1 MLRAVFRYTLLAM
14 LMAGLGGHAMAQDKK
29 ASREREALR
38 RAQQQVQKAT
48 QDLAGM
54 QEKLTATE
62 AEKVQLE
69 TKLADELGGAQAR
82 ARAES
87 GRAQKLQQQLQSM
100 TAERDAAKQ
109 QSADQKTVADQRILE
124 LTNRLATVEKELA
137 SAKEKGLQLEA
148 VRGNQTRQIA
158 ACEDRNTNMYAVGR
172 SLIEECRERIGKDS
186 ATRWDAFSGITRVGL
201 ENRLEAQ
208 RDLLDAQKTPPAG
221 N

>member
-14 LMAGLGGHAMAQDKK
+14 LMAGLGGQAMAQDKK

-82 ARAES
+82 ARAEA

-137 SAKEKGLQLEA
+137 LAKEKGLQLEA

>member
-1 MLRAVFRYTLLAM
+1 MLRAVFRTTLVVMLIGSLSGLA
-14 LMAGLGGHAMAQDKK
+14 LAEDKK

-48 QDLAGM
+48 QELAGV
-54 QEKLTATE
+54 QEKLTAAE
-62 AEKVQLE
+62 AQKAQLE

-82 ARAES
+82 AKAES
-87 GRAQKLQQQLQSM
+87 GRAQKLQQQLQAM

-109 QSADQKTVADQRILE
+109 QSAEQKTAADQRILE
-124 LTNRLATVEKELA
+124 LTTRLATVEKELA
-137 SAKEKGLQLEA
+137 SAREKGQQLEA

-158 ACEDRNTNMYAVGR
+158 ACEDRNANMYSVGR

-186 ATRWDAFSGITRVGL
+186 ATRWDVFSGITRVGL

>member
-14 LMAGLGGHAMAQDKK
+14 LMAGLGGQAMAQDKK

-82 ARAES
+82 ARAEA